1 MPKAP
6 LGVAAD
12 ATDDDVAAGGD
23 AVSDEEHPATREIPA
38 KPMQAFNAAIRA
50 VVAIQEFNTRLVK
63 TNSGGR
69 ATFLGN
75 ERRGAFLVGQA
86 GKSFDTVSDGNQGGE
101 RMTANTVTGKNV
113 LIAGGAKNLGG
124 LISRDLAAQGAR
136 AVAVHYNSES
146 TRSAAEE
153 TASAV
158 SAAGATAQLFQAD
171 LTSPAAV
178 KKLFDDAE
186 EGLGSIDIA
195 INTTGMVIK
204 KPFPEITEEDYD
216 KIFAINAK
224 TAFFFIQQAGAR
236 LSDRGKI
243 VTLVTSLLSAFTVL
257 YSIYA
262 GSKAPVEHFTRA
274 ASKEFGERGISVNA
288 VAPGPMETPFFYGQE
303 TKESADYNQNAA
315 DLSKF
320 TETGLT
326 DPRDIVP
333 LVRFLVSDGWWIT
346 GQTIL
351 ANGGYT
357 TR

>member
-1 MPKAP
+1 M
-6 LGVAAD
+6 AD
-12 ATDDDVAAGGD
+12 
-23 AVSDEEHPATREIPA
+23 
-38 KPMQAFNAAIRA
+38 
-50 VVAIQEFNTRLVK
+50 
-63 TNSGGR
+63 
-69 ATFLGN
+69 
-75 ERRGAFLVGQA
+75 
-86 GKSFDTVSDGNQGGE
+86 
-101 RMTANTVTGKNV
+101 NTVTGKNV

-124 LISRDLAAQGAR
+124 LISRDLATQGAR

-186 EGLGSIDIA
+186 EGMGSIDIA

-204 KPFPEITEEDYD
+204 KPFPEITEEDFD

-224 TAFFFIQQAGAR
+224 TAFFFIQQAGER

-243 VTLVTSLLSAFTVL
+243 VTLVTSLLSAFTGL

-274 ASKEFGERGISVNA
+274 ASKEFGGRGISVNA